1 MTKEGLNNIKPW
13 CFLPTFGGVPQE
25 LPFDPI
31 SAKEKVTVMCLNK
44 KRRRASVW
52 HIFIL
57 IFIILTQKTYFIL
70 SGGSWITGL
79 QLSSSWHNFVN
90 TLNLAAKAG
99 ILMIFEVEDRII
111 RYGDHGAAC

>member
-1 MTKEGLNNIKPW
+1 LTKEGLNNIKPW

-31 SAKEKVTVMCLNK
+31 SAKEKVTAMCLNK

-70 SGGSWITGL
+70 SGRKL
-79 QLSSSWHNFVN
+79 DYR
-90 TLNLAAKAG
+90 AATF
-99 ILMIFEVEDRII
+99 IFMAQFCQYSELGCQSRHFNDI
-111 RYGDHGAAC
+111 